1 MQWFKM
7 LALVLEHEKSIK
19 IMVDVIGWLPFL
31 HICKIAPILY
41 EIEQLKL
48 IRWIGLLGNIYLH
61 NIVVT
66 VVISSKL
73 ISGHFCFCFKG
84 LGEMQRPAFELR
96 ILPIMQRKYQLFAHE
111 NQVCLHQSQTWEV
124 CHCTK
129 SGLLRCLQ
137 LATSNQVVP
146 GCDQV
151 VDAEVL
157 DGAAIVH
164 ILPLKGVR
172 TNFNDCAVGVF
183 MHYIRRRLQN
193 VNMLDIMWDH
203 YIKNIIK
210 LNTRESRITGQH
222 RWVMATTPLP
232 RNWQSFLQV
241 DSNKEAGAV
250 QLPGRSHRK
259 GNITFDTSVKFTRVH
274 KDTTRLEPCT
284 HEEADTRIML
294 HVA

>member
-1 MQWFKM
+1 
-7 LALVLEHEKSIK
+7 
-19 IMVDVIGWLPFL
+19 
-31 HICKIAPILY
+31 
-41 EIEQLKL
+41 
-48 IRWIGLLGNIYLH
+48 
-61 NIVVT
+61 
-66 VVISSKL
+66 
-73 ISGHFCFCFKG
+73 
-84 LGEMQRPAFELR
+84 MQRPAFELR
-96 ILPIMQRKYQLFAHE
+96 ILPIMQQKYQLFAHE

-137 LATSNQVVP
+137 LATPNQVVP

-157 DGAAIVH
+157 DGASIVH

-222 RWVMATTPLP
+222 R
-232 RNWQSFLQV
+232 
-241 DSNKEAGAV
+241 
-250 QLPGRSHRK
+250 
-259 GNITFDTSVKFTRVH
+259 
-274 KDTTRLEPCT
+274 
-284 HEEADTRIML
+284 
-294 HVA
+294 